1 MAGAVVVL
9 LFLAAIVIIIKFFQ
23 TQKLREVEKYQ
34 DPAFLKNLRKID
46 DFLEQIAHFNDYITW
61 KKRDEILKKYEET
74 SDFFR
79 SKSKFYKK
87 QPRVRRFNDTYE
99 NFAEF
104 IKNYNREYVAA
115 QKQLNR
121 DFFNNIEGKS
131 LDDQQRQ
138 AIITDEYSNLIIAG
152 AGSGK
157 TLTILGKV
165 KYLVEKRNVNPSKIL
180 LLSFTRKTVEELN
193 ERLCNLGMKTK
204 ATTFHKLGYDYI
216 KHFQKNPPAT
226 GSIGVI
232 FRL

>member
-1 MAGAVVVL
+1 MIAGATIAL

-23 TQKLREVEKYQ
+23 IQKAREVEKYQ

-61 KKRDEILKKYEET
+61 KKRDEILKKYEKT

-79 SKSKFYKK
+79 GKSKFYKK

-121 DFFNNIEGKS
+121 GFFDNIEGKS
-131 LDDQQRQ
+131 LDDQQQQ

-165 KYLVEKRNVNPSKIL
+165 KYLIEKKNIDPEKIL

-193 ERLCNLGMKTK
+193 ERLRNLRLKTQ

-216 KHFQKNPPAT
+216 KHFQK
-226 GSIGVI
+226 
-232 FRL
+232 